1 MSTLQ
6 ERITLALHSH
16 PDKPRQ
22 AALGRA
28 CGVAS
33 ASVTAWFKGET
44 KSMKGETLLKA
55 ARFLN
60 VRPEWLESGL
70 GPMRD
75 VEGESVSRVEVRE
88 PSSAVVTPLPR
99 PSLRSALEV
108 LCTALSVLREPER
121 RESVG
126 TLLRAC
132 AVGGGDTSY
141 IDAIIATMRKSH
153 PPQALANE
161 AQ

>member
-1 MSTLQ
+1 MKVY
-6 ERITLALHSH
+6 ENRRANLARLILIRFGGQKKALS
-16 PDKPRQ
+16 D
-22 AALGRA
+22 ALGSLQSQVSQWLGGNRNISEKSA
-28 CGVAS
+28 RRIEELAGVS
-33 ASVTAWFKGET
+33 PG
-44 KSMKGETLLKA
+44 
-55 ARFLN
+55 
-60 VRPEWLESGL
+60 WLDAEPSGT
-70 GPMRD
+70 
-75 VEGESVSRVEVRE
+75 VEVRE

-141 IDAIIATMRKSH
+141 IDAIIATMRKNQ
-153 PPQALANE
+153 PPQAVADK